1 MSPFKKVLDHKLMEV
16 AKSMPQPQTER
27 PVIQCQIVH
36 RHLGVVLGALRA
48 VQLADV
54 EGLYEIL
61 TPAKTPDGRQ
71 TLAEITIHVDDIV
84 GIGVQRDPSPIAQ
97 PGGSRLFTPH

>member
-1 MSPFKKVLDHKLMEV
+1 MNPFRKVLDHKLAEA
-16 AKSMPQPQTER
+16 AKTIAPTET
-27 PVIQCQIVH
+27 PAIQCQVVH

-48 VQLADV
+48 VQIADV

-61 TPAKTPDGRQ
+61 TPAKTPDGKQ

-84 GIGVQRDPSPIAQ
+84 GLGVQRDPSPIAQ
-97 PGGSRLFTPH
+97 PRGSSLFVPH